1 MYNYVK
7 YDHGK
12 FANWIFN
19 VTLKGAIFLSKHMWL
34 YWILQFTW
42 GIVYN
47 VIGGFIALFCLIF
60 KGKASLYH
68 GHYIIMF
75 GDNWGG
81 LECGCGAIVANNMGD
96 NWTEHIKNH
105 ESGHNF
111 QNAIWGPIAIFM
123 MNIPSAV
130 RYWCQEINSR
140 RGHHEKNKPY
150 DSAFF
155 EDSASV
161 VGEYLYGSLKGR
173 DVKELLK

>member
-7 YDHGK
+7 YDHGR

-19 VTLKGAIFLSKHMWL
+19 VTLRGAVFLNRHMWL

-47 VIGGFIALFCLIF
+47 VIGGLMALFCLMF
-60 KGKASLYH
+60 RGKASSYF

-75 GDNWGG
+75 GADWGG
-81 LECGCGAIVANNMGD
+81 LSCGCGAIVAYNMGD
-96 NWTEHIKNH
+96 NWTRHTKNH

-111 QNAIWGPIAIFM
+111 QNAIWGPFSIFL
-123 MNIPSAV
+123 MNIPSAI

-140 RGHHEKNKPY
+140 RGHGERNKPY

-161 VGEYLYGSLKGR
+161 IGEYLYGSLKGR
-173 DVKELLK
+173 DLKELLK